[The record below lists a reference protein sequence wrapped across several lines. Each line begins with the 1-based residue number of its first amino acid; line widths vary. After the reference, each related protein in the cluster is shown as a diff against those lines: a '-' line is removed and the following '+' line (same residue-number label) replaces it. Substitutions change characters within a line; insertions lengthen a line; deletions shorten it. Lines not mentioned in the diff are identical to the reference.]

1 MILTD
6 SPINKR
12 GKADLLKR
20 APLAEKVSQLVK
32 KYKGKES
39 YVIGIEGIWGAGKTS
54 FINLVLENFQK
65 EEATIIKFNPWN
77 FANQNEL
84 IEDFFTSLISSLNES
99 GLNKNISNKL
109 SNYARK
115 LFKQT
120 EIGFNPSFATP
131 IGTFQL
137 GMSKIGGKLS
147 VSELR
152 DQIDDILRNLSKK
165 ILIVIDDIDR
175 LDKQETL
182 LVLKMVK
189 MTANFPNTVFLLA
202 YDRSKVAERITENG
216 ISGEDYLK
224 KIVQVSFTIP
234 IPDKNALQ
242 KILFDGLNETLNTVY
257 GSYIFNNDEQKHWE
271 EIFHEGF
278 KYLFVTVRDI
288 NRYLSSLR
296 LNWSVINREDVNPVD
311 FIAIEAIRIF
321 APSLYGFIAGNKNL
335 FLNKDDLSL
344 NFRSE
349 ARDKERKTLFESI
362 INDQSIVPT
371 LNRKHFDNLCRRL
384 FPQLNFGSSS
394 SSSYEQEWRRNR
406 RVCADQKFY
415 FYFQLGVPEGEVSET
430 EIVSLLAQAKDK
442 KDLKKH
448 LISLDKERKL
458 TKAIDLLLDRV
469 REISETNAENILTSL
484 WEIDGTVEDI
494 RTGMF
499 DFNDFS
505 TQVNRLTYQIL
516 QNTIPANKRS
526 NFLTKLLKASNN
538 IHFSLE
544 IMNIIEESIN
554 KGETN
559 LILDNSEATSF
570 RSEILKVIKSKEKSG
585 KLSTETRLDIVL
597 KKWFDWKNKDEVKKY
612 IGKLIS
618 TDVGLVKLIDGLSGN
633 VYSSN
638 KGIFR
643 TFSKEFLAT
652 LYPIEKVDL
661 RIDEIKSKG
670 VRRTKKEKEI
680 IKLYEAPPSIW

>member
-12 GKADLLKR
+12 GKTDLLKR
-20 APLAEKVSQLVK
+20 APLAEKVSQLIK

-54 FINLVLENFQK
+54 FINLVLENFQN
-65 EEATIIKFNPWN
+65 EEAAIIKFNPWN

-99 GLNKNISNKL
+99 DLDKNISKKI
-109 SNYARK
+109 SNYSRR

-120 EIGFNPSFATP
+120 EIGFNPSFTTLL
-131 IGTFQL
+131 GTFQL

-152 DQIDDILRNLSKK
+152 DEIDSILRNLSKK

-257 GSYIFNNDEQKHWE
+257 GSYTFNNDEQKHWE

-296 LNWSVINREDVNPVD
+296 LNWSVINKEDVNPVD

-349 ARDKERKTLFESI
+349 VRDKERKTLFESI
-362 INDQSIVPT
+362 INDQSIAPSI
-371 LNRKHFDNLCRRL
+371 NRKHFDNLCRQL

-415 FYFQLGVPEGEVSET
+415 FYFQLGVPEGEVSEA
-430 EIVSLLAQAKDK
+430 EILSLLTQAKDK
-442 KDLKKH
+442 KGLKKH
-448 LISLDKERKL
+448 LISLDKEHKL

-469 REISETNAENILTSL
+469 SEISETIAENILTSL

-505 TQVNRLTYQIL
+505 TQVNRLTYQVL
-516 QNTIPANKRS
+516 LNTIPANKRR
-526 NFLTKLLKASNN
+526 NFLTKLLKVSNN

-559 LILDNSEATSF
+559 LILDNSETTSF
-570 RSEILKVIKSKEKSG
+570 RSEILKAIKSKAKSG
-585 KLSTETRLDIVL
+585 NLSTETRLDIVL
-597 KKWFDWKNKDEVKKY
+597 KKWFDWKNEDEVKKY

-618 TDVGLVKLIDGLSGN
+618 TDVGLVKFIDALTGII
-633 VYSSN
+633 YSSN
-638 KGIFR
+638 KGAYR

-652 LYPIEKVDL
+652 LYPIDKVDS
-661 RIDEIKSKG
+661 RIAEIKSKG
-670 VRRTKKEKEI
+670 ARKTKKEGEI
-680 IKLYEAPPSIW
+680 IKLYENKQK